1 MPVCTEFTPPCW
13 FIWTLKESESSM
25 RRETTMS
32 PWTSF
37 LHPLIIKYTQLCS
50 FSWEVMWVLII
61 ICVGAVWINAGV
73 QQGRVTPAKPFW
85 VQGFTVRTW
94 SCYDF
99 LLFFVQSLQHCRENN
114 TIVHTFTPLSA
125 LSLHSS
131 TMCKVFQSFF
141 HFSQWDHCDPI
152 NVESVTSY
160 LMLSH
165 IYLLSMLCASK
176 AKEETSPPDSIKFC
190 FIYIASNHCSSS
202 LKALYIVRSV
212 GDLCSASV
220 KKKLPFNMQKSDRT
234 KKHWKRA
241 RD

>member
-1 MPVCTEFTPPCW
+1 
-13 FIWTLKESESSM
+13 
-25 RRETTMS
+25 
-32 PWTSF
+32 
-37 LHPLIIKYTQLCS
+37 
-50 FSWEVMWVLII
+50 MWVLII

-94 SCYDF
+94 SCQDF
-99 LLFFVQSLQHCRENN
+99 LLSFVQSLQYWTENN

-141 HFSQWDHCDPI
+141 HFSQCDHCDPI

-165 IYLLSMLCASK
+165 TYLLCIAFQVARSSMR
-176 AKEETSPPDSIKFC
+176 AKQ
-190 FIYIASNHCSSS
+190 
-202 LKALYIVRSV
+202 
-212 GDLCSASV
+212 
-220 KKKLPFNMQKSDRT
+220 KKKPVHQTQLNSVLFI
-234 KKHWKRA
+234 
-241 RD
+241 